1 MFWMDHRAHPDIE
14 TLDHHL
20 AGRLPERAS
29 KDVREH
35 IVACEDCQ
43 RIVTA
48 RAQARVLAFLKIAG
62 SGMGTGK

>member
-1 MFWMDHRAHPDIE
+1 MFWMDHTAHPDIE

-35 IVACEDCQ
+35 IVSCEDCQ

-48 RAQARVLAFLKIAG
+48 RLAIKLGLVRVGPHKPIWLD
-62 SGMGTGK
+62 

>member
-1 MFWMDHRAHPDIE
+1 MFWMDHTAHPDIE

-29 KDVREH
+29 KDVE
-35 IVACEDCQ
+35 CQ

-48 RAQARVLAFLKIAG
+48 RLAIKLGLVRVGPHRPIWLD
-62 SGMGTGK
+62 